1 MKAGI
6 DFLVKLIATRK
17 SKANAIPYGESPYL
31 CSIAQL
37 ASIDIYNAQLVWLT
51 F

>member
-1 MKAGI
+1 MKTGI
-6 DFLVKLIATRK
+6 DFLVKFIATRK
-17 SKANAIPYGESPYL
+17 SKAIPYGESPYL